1 MKDILLKKPKARTSI
16 LFKPDKEDD
25 WFVNVIHFENKS
37 GKETTRSLIIQ
48 KDVQSWLDNLL
59 RRGWVISD
67 DKPVSIVSSKTI
79 KKKKKE
85 DQDDESPF

>member
-1 MKDILLKKPKARTSI
+1 MKEILLKKPKARTSI

-37 GKETTRSLIIQ
+37 GKETSRSLIIQ
-48 KDVQSWLDNLL
+48 KDVDQWLGGFLS
-59 RRGWVISD
+59 RGWVISD
-67 DKPVSIVSSKTI
+67 DKPGSIVSSKT